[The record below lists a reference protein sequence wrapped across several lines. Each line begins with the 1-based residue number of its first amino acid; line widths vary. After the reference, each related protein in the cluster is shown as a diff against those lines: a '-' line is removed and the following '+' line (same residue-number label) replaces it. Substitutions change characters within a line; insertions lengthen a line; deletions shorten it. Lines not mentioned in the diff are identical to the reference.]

1 MASPPPSEK
10 KSLRRSNSMGFDRM
24 WYASN
29 VLAIIDIERNGWS
42 NKNEWF
48 IGQIEPMVP
57 SLLNLIDENEK

>member
-1 MASPPPSEK
+1 
-10 KSLRRSNSMGFDRM
+10 MGFDRM

-57 SLLNLIDENEK
+57 SLLNLYVNERKEMEKGLEFCIQKM